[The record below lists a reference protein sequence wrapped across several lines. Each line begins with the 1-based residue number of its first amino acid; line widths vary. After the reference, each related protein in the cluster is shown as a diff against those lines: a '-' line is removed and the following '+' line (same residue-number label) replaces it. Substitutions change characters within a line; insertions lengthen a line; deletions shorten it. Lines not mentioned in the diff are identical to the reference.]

1 MRHQDKPQ
9 LHLLAMPHTELNIN
23 CSWCAFSMLA
33 RNMAKMMTRQ
43 GYRVILYAGS
53 ETDTEYTE
61 NIVCHPKPDNY
72 DFFVPPWTQEYFKPM
87 TDRITEE
94 MRKRIK
100 AGDLIL
106 VPMGVV
112 YLPVTEKFPNNTSV
126 EICVGYAGATAPAK
140 VFPSEAWRHEVY
152 GKNAGDAGKDI
163 HTIMGWASDTVIPHM
178 LDVDQFPEGNGGD
191 YLLFVGRLQAMK
203 GEEVAAEVAKRT
215 GIPLKVVGAG
225 TPPEGCEYIGVVK
238 PEQRAEL
245 MGNALAV
252 IAPSLFPEPFN
263 LVAIEAQMVGTPAI
277 TTNWGAFTETV
288 KQGVTGYRCYTLN
301 EFVQAAKDC
310 KDLDRKVIRERA
322 IRKYSLEAIGPQY
335 TKFFERLQE
344 IMPR

>member
-1 MRHQDKPQ
+1 MR
-9 LHLLAMPHTELNIN
+9 LHLLSLAHTETTGDY
-23 CSWCAFSMLA
+23 SWCAFTSLVK
-33 RNMAKMMTRQ
+33 NMANMMMAE
-43 GYRVILYAGS
+43 GHEVYLYAGPHN
-53 ETDTEYTE
+53 DANCTEH
-61 NIVCHPKPDNY
+61 IVCSDQPKTCDP
-72 DFFVPPWTQEYFKPM
+72 FTPPWTQEYFKPM

-94 MRKRIK
+94 LRKRIK
-100 AGDLIL
+100 PGDLIL

-112 YLPVTEKFPNNTSV
+112 YLPVTDQFPNNTSV

-140 VFPSEAWRHEVY
+140 IFPSEAWRHEVY

-203 GEEVAAEVAKRT
+203 GEEVAVEVAKRT

-263 LVAIEAQMVGTPAI
+263 LVATEAQMVGTPAI